1 MCIYPYFMQKNEFC
15 ICYSI
20 RTSSTKITKI
30 YDKALLES
38 GLKITQYAIMKCIFI
53 LKNSNLNELSCSMG
67 YNRSTLGRNIKIL
80 ERKKLINLKK
90 GNDKREIKITIT
102 KNGVQVLK
110 LANKCWA
117 KINKEL
123 TKKLGVNKKQMLT
136 EIMDDEFFNIKELK

>member
-1 MCIYPYFMQKNEFC
+1 MKCNELC
-15 ICYSI
+15 NCYMV
-20 RTSSTKITKI
+20 RTISTKITKI

-90 GNDKREIKITIT
+90 GNDKREIKIIIT

>member
-1 MCIYPYFMQKNEFC
+1 MKCDELCN
-15 ICYSI
+15 CYI
-20 RTSSTKITKI
+20 LRTISTKITKI

-38 GLKITQYAIMKCIFI
+38 GLKITQYAIMKYISI
-53 LKNSNLNELSCSMG
+53 LKNSNLNKLSCSMG

-110 LANKCWA
+110 LANKCWD
-117 KINKEL
+117 KINKKL
-123 TKKLGVNKKQMLT
+123 TKKLGVNKKKMLA

>member
-1 MCIYPYFMQKNEFC
+1 MKCDELCN
-15 ICYSI
+15 CYI
-20 RTSSTKITKI
+20 LRTISTKISKI

-38 GLKITQYAIMKCIFI
+38 GLKITQYAIMKYISI
-53 LKNSNLNELSCSMG
+53 LKNSNLNKLSCSMG

-110 LANKCWA
+110 LANKCWT

>member
-90 GNDKREIKITIT
+90 GNDKREIKIIIT

-110 LANKCWA
+110 LANKCWD
-117 KINKEL
+117 KINKKL
-123 TKKLGVNKKQMLT
+123 TKKLGVNKKKMLA

>member
-1 MCIYPYFMQKNEFC
+1 MQKNEFC

-90 GNDKREIKITIT
+90 GNDKREIKIIIT

-110 LANKCWA
+110 LANKCWD
-117 KINKEL
+117 KINKKL
-123 TKKLGVNKKQMLT
+123 TKKLGVNKKKMLA

>member
-1 MCIYPYFMQKNEFC
+1 MKCDELCN
-15 ICYSI
+15 CYI
-20 RTSSTKITKI
+20 LRTISTKITKI

-38 GLKITQYAIMKCIFI
+38 GLKITQYAIMKYISI
-53 LKNSNLNELSCSMG
+53 LKNSNLNKLSCSMG

-90 GNDKREIKITIT
+90 GNDKREIKIIIT

-110 LANKCWA
+110 LANKCWD
-117 KINKEL
+117 KINKKL
-123 TKKLGVNKKQMLT
+123 TKKLGVNKKKMLA